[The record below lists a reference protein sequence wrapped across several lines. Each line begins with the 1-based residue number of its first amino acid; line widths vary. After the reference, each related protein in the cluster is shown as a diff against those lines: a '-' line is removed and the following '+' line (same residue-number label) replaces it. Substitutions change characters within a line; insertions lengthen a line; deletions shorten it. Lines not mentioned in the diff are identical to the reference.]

1 MFSLK
6 GLVTILLILNGVAI
20 FIFIVSH
27 QNNVQTD
34 PVTNEVDS
42 TIEPYYFINP
52 ENALPVLNLLDRYI
66 DMPDENYNMAK
77 PSKKGFDKVVLGL
90 KRDREYCNKVRAF
103 AVEHPEAFFEEYRF
117 ITDLEHESLLR
128 EKVMPALGKDIM
140 RDLGHGLTAEQ
151 RKTPTKN
158 LDPKGNIYFM
168 NDIIHMKQE
177 LTAEIGCTFQAFNHV
192 PGTGSLCRKDLIAR
206 CANNYTDRYRDKP
219 QCFDGK
225 KFFPRTLALEN
236 ATECKEWFDYINS
249 DAYRIEKEK
258 KKIVYIRK
266 IGIGMHQGEG
276 VQPVDAEEEKKLRDT
291 YENGK
296 LCGKVWKSV
305 LVQHYIENPLLIM
318 GHKFDFRIYML
329 IASVNPLIVYYHDGF
344 LRVSLF
350 EYDVDSKEKGMHL
363 TNTAQ
368 SLKVIEKAAEMGMN
382 ETELRNFQMWNLT
395 RFTEYLVK
403 EGKVESMAWL
413 DEYLRPSFQHAM
425 QHIIRMTQHTYYP
438 LSSTWELFGMDFML
452 DDQLNLWF
460 IEANTGPVLE
470 GSNEEKEILITKM
483 AKDMFEIAMQ
493 YMRSRMKRVVKYIN
507 WLEMSGLISKD
518 DDGNVTLARMQ
529 QRYKE
534 FEDITKNYFEEE
546 FSLSPDNTW
555 TKIVDENQVGLSRY
569 NGMFAIE
576 CFDS

>member
-6 GLVTILLILNGVAI
+6 GLVTILVILNGVAI

-329 IASVNPLIVYYHDGF
+329 IASTNPIIVYYHDGF
-344 LRVSLF
+344 LRLSLSI
-350 EYDVDSKEKGMHL
+350 YDKNSTDKNVHL
-363 TNTAQ
+363 TNTHLSK
-368 SLKVIEKAAEMGMN
+368 SLIKNVSEGDGTYLGMN
-382 ETELRNFQMWNLT
+382 ETELKDYQMWTMPELE
-395 RFTEYLVK
+395 EYLY
-403 EGKVESMAWL
+403 EAKVISEPNWL
-413 DEYLRPSFQHAM
+413 NNYLRPQFQKAFAHTA
-425 QHIIRMTQHTYYP
+425 RMTESYFLPH
-438 LSSTWELFGMDFML
+438 SGVFEMFGLDFIL
-452 DDQLNLWF
+452 DEKLNLWF
-460 IEANTGPVLE
+460 IECNASPQ
-470 GSNEEKEILITKM
+470 LIGTNPKKTEFLSKM
-483 AKDMFEIAMQ
+483 LSDLFHIQ
-493 YMRSRMKRVVKYIN
+493 YAYLRSRMKRVHQFMAKLATIPDQKKN
-507 WLEMSGLISKD
+507 WKAL
-518 DDGNVTLARMQ
+518 R
-529 QRYKE
+529 KE
-534 FEDITKNYFEEE
+534 FKELSKNKLEPE
-546 FSLSPDNTW
+546 FPLPENNSFTL
-555 TKIVDENQVGLSRY
+555 IVDKSLKGAAAY
-569 NGMFAIE
+569 HGHIPPE
-576 CFDS
+576 CVDD